1 MMRYAFTNSSGIV
14 VNVIVGALAESQQQ
28 ALLKDYGVLFGATA
42 IVAVDAETSVWIG
55 GSYTDGVF
63 APPPE
68 PEPEP
73 EVLPDPEPIVEVIA
87 EPLPE
92 PLPEVTEP
100 EI

>member
-1 MMRYAFTNSSGIV
+1 MKYAFTNSSGIV

-28 ALLKDYGVLFGATA
+28 AFLKDYRVLFGAEQ
-42 IVAVDAETSVWIG
+42 IIEVDAETSVWIG

-73 EVLPDPEPIVEVIA
+73 VP

-92 PLPEVTEP
+92 PLPEPQPEP

>member
-1 MMRYAFTNSSGIV
+1 MKYAFTDSSGIV
-14 VNVIVGALAESQQQ
+14 VNVIVGALPEAQQQ
-28 ALLKDYGVLFGATA
+28 MLLNDYRKLFGATA

-73 EVLPDPEPIVEVIA
+73 IVEVIA

-92 PLPEVTEP
+92 PLPEVITEP
-100 EI
+100 EV